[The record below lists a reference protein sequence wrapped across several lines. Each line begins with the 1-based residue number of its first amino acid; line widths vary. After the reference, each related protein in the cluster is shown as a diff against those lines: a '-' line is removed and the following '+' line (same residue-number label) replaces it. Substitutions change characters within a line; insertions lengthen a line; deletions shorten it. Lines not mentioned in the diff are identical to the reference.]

1 MCRATWD
8 RQLKP
13 VRLNSNYMGDI
24 DHDNQIEQT
33 TNEAHGAPSI
43 TVAQE
48 TCVDDN
54 GDHGENSVRK
64 RNFGGWTENEKTR
77 ITQIDIDERQKG
89 PGFMK
94 RIKERW
100 DAEFPSRRHITA
112 QNLCDN
118 ARRFRKNLEM
128 QAVPQVASDSRESST
143 KEKNLQWTTEMK
155 VKLVEIDT
163 EERRNGRGF
172 MSRVKG
178 RWDVEYPT
186 YAAMMGAQR
195 LRDNASRFRK
205 EKEISNLVLV
215 RKRSPVGRVEE
226 ELEPCRTG
234 ECSGRDQGENANGE
248 EVHISEEVIEGIQ
261 DGVEDLQAGGE
272 MK

>member
-1 MCRATWD
+1 M
-8 RQLKP
+8 
-13 VRLNSNYMGDI
+13 RLNSNSMGDI

-33 TNEAHGAPSI
+33 NNVNHGSSSI

-64 RNFGGWTENEKTR
+64 RNFGGWTENEKIR

-100 DAEFPSRRHITA
+100 DTEFPSRRHITA

-118 ARRFRKNLEM
+118 ARRFRKSLEM
-128 QAVPQVASDSRESST
+128 QAAPQVANESRESST

-155 VKLVEIDT
+155 VKPVEIDT
-163 EERRNGRGF
+163 EERQKGRGF
-172 MSRVKG
+172 MSRVKS

-186 YAAMMGAQR
+186 YAATIGAQR

-205 EKEISNLVLV
+205 EKEISILVLV
-215 RKRSPVGRVEE
+215 RKRSQVVRVEE
-226 ELEPCRTG
+226 GLEPRRTG
-234 ECSGRDQGENANGE
+234 ESSGRDQGENAKRRRSAYSRGSYRRNALW
-248 EVHISEEVIEGIQ
+248 S
-261 DGVEDLQAGGE
+261 GGFAR
-272 MK
+272 KW

>member
-1 MCRATWD
+1 
-8 RQLKP
+8 
-13 VRLNSNYMGDI
+13 MGDI

-33 TNEAHGAPSI
+33 NNIVHGASSI

-64 RNFGGWTENEKTR
+64 RNFGGWTEKNEKIR

-100 DAEFPSRRHITA
+100 DTEFPSRRHITA

-128 QAVPQVASDSRESST
+128 QAAPQVANDSF
-143 KEKNLQWTTEMK
+143 
-155 VKLVEIDT
+155 
-163 EERRNGRGF
+163 EER
-172 MSRVKG
+172 K
-178 RWDVEYPT
+178 
-186 YAAMMGAQR
+186 
-195 LRDNASRFRK
+195 
-205 EKEISNLVLV
+205 
-215 RKRSPVGRVEE
+215 
-226 ELEPCRTG
+226 
-234 ECSGRDQGENANGE
+234 
-248 EVHISEEVIEGIQ
+248 
-261 DGVEDLQAGGE
+261 
-272 MK
+272 